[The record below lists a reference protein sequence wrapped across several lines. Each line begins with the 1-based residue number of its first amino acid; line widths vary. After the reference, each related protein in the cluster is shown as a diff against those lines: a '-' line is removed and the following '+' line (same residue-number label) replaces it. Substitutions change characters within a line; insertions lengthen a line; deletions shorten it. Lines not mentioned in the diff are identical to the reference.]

1 MPTWLR
7 FVLGTVLTAGLCYA
21 SHWLWLWAEKEIK
34 GTPFGDF
41 KFFASLL
48 AVFVLLSLVQLAVNL
63 GTRAF
68 ARSHQDES

>member
-7 FVLGTVLTAGLCYA
+7 FVLGTLLTAGLCYA

-48 AVFVLLSLVQLAVNL
+48 AVFALLSLAQLVVNV
-63 GTRAF
+63 GTRILD
-68 ARSHQDES
+68 RRGQSGS